1 MTWKEFWKDF
11 CKYIKL
17 ALKYIKEVH
26 EDSTGSMSSKRV
38 YGAIGF
44 VVGLVLGYK
53 GINPEVVKIVLIIS
67 SAMLGLDS
75 VTDIWKQSQVKPEE
89 SKSVEHEIDK

>member
-1 MTWKEFWKDF
+1 
-11 CKYIKL
+11 
-17 ALKYIKEVH
+17 
-26 EDSTGSMSSKRV
+26 MSSKRV

-75 VTDIWKQSQVKPEE
+75 ITDIWKQSQVKPEE